1 MAVPVVDAGRS
12 GRLQRLAHTLLHE
25 LRHVLP
31 PTIFFFIGFNLIL
44 FTKRLILEQCL
55 IQFAGF
61 FIAATAALIVGKVVL
76 VADKMTLLRRFDYA
90 PLAAPILFK
99 TVIYTLLVFAAR
111 LIEAFVHYVLE
122 GGVVGHGGFIEH
134 QLGSFS
140 WSQFIATQMW
150 IFVLFLV
157 YVTGIEIS
165 SLLGDGELYKIF
177 FTRRSSELKS
187 TRRARIRQLI
197 RLSRLTEAHSL
208 ETLGDPA
215 SGPHAELV
223 AILRSLARG
232 ARQSTASV
240 VVALTLIAAGPT
252 AWATDDRPTDWR
264 TGWNF
269 VAAPY
274 AWFPSIAWDSR
285 QSGDAPPISIR
296 ASAISGIILTS
307 IADLTATSKSWCGN
321 FGGFVNYNYM
331 NLGQTTL

>member
-1 MAVPVVDAGRS
+1 
-12 GRLQRLAHTLLHE
+12 LQRLAHTLLHE

-44 FTKRLILEQCL
+44 FTKRLILEQYL

-111 LIEAFVHYVLE
+111 LIEAFVHYVIE
-122 GGVVGHGGFIEH
+122 GGAVGHGGFIEH
-134 QLGSFS
+134 QLGAFS
-140 WSQFIATQMW
+140 WSHFIATQMW

-157 YVTGIEIS
+157 YVTGSEIS

-197 RLSRLTEAHSL
+197 RLSRLTEAHAL
-208 ETLGDPA
+208 ETLRDPA

-252 AWATDDRPTDWR
+252 AWAADDHPTDWR
-264 TGWNF
+264 TGWNC

-274 AWFPSIAWDSR
+274 AWFPSIAGHAGCR
-285 QSGDAPPISIR
+285 HARPPT
-296 ASAISGIILTS
+296 GPGCVP
-307 IADLTATSKSWCGN
+307 CGPSQAA
-321 FGGFVNYNYM
+321 
-331 NLGQTTL
+331 LR